1 MWGLQG
7 RRAERVAPG
16 VIVAMAI
23 ILTACE
29 APLVLDGV
37 ERMRAQ
43 PIHRT
48 DRYQAAARVDD
59 HVVVVGNQ
67 GVVLRSSDKG
77 ASWKR
82 LELEG
87 WPALIDIVSCP
98 DGSFAAL
105 AYEQKVYLST
115 DQGATWSEK
124 VIDTLETPQSIT
136 CAPDGT
142 LWVVGSYTS
151 IWTSSDA
158 GDNWAE
164 TALGEDTILTT
175 VQFFDADNGLITGE
189 FGIVLKT
196 TDAGGTWERL
206 PSMPGEFYSQEAYF
220 ADPSTGWSI
229 GLGGSIWHTT
239 DGAQTWTQQPTGTAV
254 SLYGIESVDG
264 RLYVIGGEGTMLS
277 YRDGAWHAFD
287 HGKPVRLYI
296 RAIAA
301 LGGGQVLIGGVGGAL
316 HVVDTGGA

>member
-37 ERMRAQ
+37 ERMRSQ

-59 HVVVVGNQ
+59 HVVVVGSQ

-105 AYEQKVYLST
+105 AYEQTVYLST
-115 DQGATWSEK
+115 DQGTTWSEK
-124 VIDTLETPQSIT
+124 AINTPETPQSIT

-196 TDAGGTWERL
+196 SDGGENWERL
-206 PSMPGEFYSQEAYF
+206 PAMPGEFYSQEAYF

-229 GLGGSIWHTT
+229 GLGGSIWYTT

-301 LGGGQVLIGGVGGAL
+301 LGGGQVLIGGVGGSL